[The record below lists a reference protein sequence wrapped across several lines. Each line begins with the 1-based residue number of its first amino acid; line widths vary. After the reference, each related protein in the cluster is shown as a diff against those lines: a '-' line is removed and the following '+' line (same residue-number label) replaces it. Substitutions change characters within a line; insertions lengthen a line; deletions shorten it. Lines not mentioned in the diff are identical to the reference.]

1 MAKEYVVKVFG
12 KKTKYRKVGS
22 KYFRIKKDGTLAKD
36 SATGLILA
44 NLKNAAGSSIV
55 TTPKKVA
62 TSMLATVKSAVSSS
76 KKNKRGQA
84 QASTSTTKDD
94 GGKAVKDFKRDIG
107 FAKDG
112 GKSALDKAA
121 PNRNVALK
129 KKALNIIKKDANN
142 TKTDSKPVIKKKVE
156 KKVEKKKD
164 VKPLQK
170 TQSKAIK
177 STTTKALQNKPKQ
190 EVKKKVEKKITK
202 KPESRLDSKGN
213 YKGTNIKPTKLQL
226 DRLKKRGLA

>member
-1 MAKEYVVKVFG
+1 MSNIYTVNRFG
-12 KKTKYRKVGS
+12 KKVKYRKVGS
-22 KYFRIKKDGTLAKD
+22 RFFRIKKDGTLAKD

-44 NLKNAAGSSIV
+44 NLKNASGSSIV
-55 TTPKKVA
+55 STPSKTFKNVQ
-62 TSMLATVKSAVSSS
+62 SLAKASLN
-76 KKNKRGQA
+76 KNKKRGQA
-84 QASTSTTKDD
+84 LASTTKDD

-112 GKSALDKAA
+112 GKSGLDKAA

-129 KKALNIIKKDANN
+129 KKALNIIKKDTSN
-142 TKTDSKPVIKKKVE
+142 TKTDSKPLIKKKVE

-164 VKPLQK
+164 TKPLQK
-170 TQSKAIK
+170 TQSKVIK

-190 EVKKKVEKKITK
+190 DVKKKVDKKKT
-202 KPESRLDSKGN
+202 ESKLDSKGN

-226 DRLKKRGLA
+226 ERLKKRGLA